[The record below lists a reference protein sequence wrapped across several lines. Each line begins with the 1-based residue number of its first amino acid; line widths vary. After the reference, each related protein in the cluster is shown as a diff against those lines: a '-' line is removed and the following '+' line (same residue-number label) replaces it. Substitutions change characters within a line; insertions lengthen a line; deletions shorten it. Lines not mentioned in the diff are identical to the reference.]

1 MRRSHYI
8 GIILIIIIVIAAY
21 MAVSYSAAPKKSI
34 KIFCAGSLKIPLE
47 KLSQVYEEKYNVNVM
62 IESSGS
68 VEAVR
73 KVVDVGRI
81 ADIVAVADYRLLGAF
96 MYPKYTDWYI
106 AFASNEIVLVYT
118 NKSKY
123 SDIISNNPGEWYKI
137 LMRNDVKFGFS
148 NPNKDP
154 CGYRSVGIIGLL
166 SLEKN
171 NMTIFEKLVKNHTN
185 ITYKYENGTLTILV
199 PADLKVKSGN
209 LIIRAKSVDL
219 VSLLEAGSIDY
230 VFEYKSVAVQHN
242 LNYIK
247 LSDKINLSNPKYDSI
262 YSKVAVKILI
272 GTNSE
277 KTIYMKSIV
286 YGITIPKNA
295 KNYKDAI
302 KFVKLLLSDEGR
314 KIFEELGQPFLEKPM
329 YFGNVPKD
337 LII

>member
-1 MRRSHYI
+1 MRRSYYI
-8 GIILIIIIVIAAY
+8 GISLIIIIVIVAY
-21 MAVSYSAAPKKSI
+21 MATSYRAVPKRSI

-47 KLSQVYEEKYNVNVM
+47 KLSQVYKEKYNVNVM

-81 ADIVAVADYRLLGAF
+81 ADIVAVSDYRLLGTF

-123 SDIISNNPGEWYKI
+123 SNIISNNPSEWYKI
-137 LMRNDVKFGFS
+137 LMKRDVKFGFS

-154 CGYRSVGIIGLL
+154 CGYRSVGVIGLV
-166 SLEKN
+166 SLEES
-171 NMTIFEKLVKNHTN
+171 NMTIFDKLVKDNTN

-209 LIIRAKSVDL
+209 LIIRAKEVDL

-230 VFEYKSVAVQHN
+230 AFEYKSVAVQHN
-242 LNYIK
+242 LNYIE
-247 LSDKINLSNPKYDSI
+247 LADKINLSNPKYDSI

-295 KNYKDAI
+295 ENYKDAM
-302 KFVKLLLSDEGR
+302 KFIKLLLSDEGR

-337 LII
+337 LIA